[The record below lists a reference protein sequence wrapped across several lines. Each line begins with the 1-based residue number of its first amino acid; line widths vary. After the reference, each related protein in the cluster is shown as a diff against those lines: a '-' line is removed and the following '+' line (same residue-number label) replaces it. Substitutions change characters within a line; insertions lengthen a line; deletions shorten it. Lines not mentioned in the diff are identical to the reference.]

1 MTRQPHLTDT
11 QCLILSMAS
20 QREDG
25 RIVLPGTIKGAAG
38 PMVIG
43 ALERRGLVV
52 AVDLEPQPLRLM
64 EGRGPALQ
72 PFRITAAGLA
82 AIGLEPDAD
91 TSSDIG
97 GEVRE
102 QPTATSD
109 SEPVTMELGEPRNA
123 SRRTSKRD
131 QLVARLTAPAGAA
144 TAALIAETGWL
155 PHTLRAALSG
165 LRKGGHRVIAFRT
178 NAGEP
183 AYRIEASR
191 DEAVA

>member
-1 MTRQPHLTDT
+1 MTRQPQLTDT

-52 AVDLEPQPLRLM
+52 AADLEPQPRRLM
-64 EGRGPALQ
+64 EGREPDLQ
-72 PFRITAAGLA
+72 PFLITAAGLA
-82 AIGLEPDAD
+82 AIGLEPDPN
-91 TSSDIG
+91 SSLDFS
-97 GEVRE
+97 GETRE
-102 QPTATSD
+102 QPAAGDDREPATT
-109 SEPVTMELGEPRNA
+109 EQGRPRNA
-123 SRRTSKRD
+123 PRRTSKRE
-131 QLVARLTAPAGAA
+131 QLVSRLATPAGAT

-178 NAGEP
+178 DAGEP

>member
-1 MTRQPHLTDT
+1 MTRQPQLTDT

-25 RIVLPGTIKGAAG
+25 RIVLPETIKGAAG

-82 AIGLEPDAD
+82 AIGLEPDAG
-91 TSSDIG
+91 TSSDINS
-97 GEVRE
+97 EVCE
-102 QPTATSD
+102 QPAASSD
-109 SEPVTMELGEPRNA
+109 REPIIMEGGKHRNA
-123 SRRTSKRD
+123 PRRTSKRD
-131 QLVARLTAPAGAA
+131 QLVARLATPAGAT
-144 TAALIAETGWL
+144 TAALIVETGWL

-178 NAGEP
+178 DAGEP
-183 AYRIEASR
+183 AYRIETSS